1 VSQTFGLG
9 NPVLPTPGELAALVL
24 SSGTAQS
31 LQSHDPLT
39 VKRSLV
45 GGEQRIEL
53 TGFAPDRLDWY
64 KAKGCFSEIIRYRT
78 RLFVPVANGPA
89 ILEALVP

>member
-1 VSQTFGLG
+1 M
-9 NPVLPTPGELAALVL
+9 LPNPGELAALVL
-24 SSGTAQS
+24 SSGTAQT

-78 RLFVPVANGPA
+78 RLFVPVDAA
-89 ILEALVP
+89 ADILARL